1 MRKFFIFQTKVITF
15 GNFLQTNKNHTL
27 NYENQS
33 KFEEKKLK
41 LHKPSVKLIKI
52 KSKKV
57 QNIKNYQNKTF
68 KYRKK
73 IHREKS
79 SKICNNSIETLHLE
93 SFHMET
99 DSGKNL
105 KK

>member
-41 LHKPSVKLIKI
+41 LHKPSVKLIKNQERCRI
-52 KSKKV
+52 QKNK
-57 QNIKNYQNKTF
+57 QNETF
-68 KYRKK
+68 KYR
-73 IHREKS
+73 EK
-79 SKICNNSIETLHLE
+79 
-93 SFHMET
+93 F
-99 DSGKNL
+99 
-105 KK
+105 